1 MSFLRSSVSVALHNF
16 FDHPD
21 NLIQPLVFKR
31 ITESG
36 TPSAL
41 YLATLIRASVPFT
54 EGIAAVGKFDRSI
67 FSLLLIGCAL
77 GSTVILPVQADN
89 GIITIK
95 RDVQT
100 RNATIPPLIPDPNP
114 TTVNANPSR
123 QILQQTN
130 ELSDGDFANVASG
143 AGINR
148 LVTQNTNNLGG
159 NISNQT
165 QLSNLPAGRSGNSG
179 NGIANMVNSNI
190 QQGLGALKII
200 TGDR

>member
-1 MSFLRSSVSVALHNF
+1 M
-16 FDHPD
+16 
-21 NLIQPLVFKR
+21 
-31 ITESG
+31 
-36 TPSAL
+36 
-41 YLATLIRASVPFT
+41 
-54 EGIAAVGKFDRSI
+54 GKFDHR
-67 FSLLLIGCAL
+67 FYGLLLIGCAL
-77 GSTVILPVQADN
+77 GSTVCLPVQADN
-89 GIITIK
+89 GIITII

-114 TTVNANPSR
+114 TTVNANPSK
-123 QILQQTN
+123 QILSQTN

-148 LVTQNTNNLGG
+148 LITQNTNNMGG

-179 NGIANMVNSNI
+179 NGIANMVNSNV

>member
-1 MSFLRSSVSVALHNF
+1 M
-16 FDHPD
+16 
-21 NLIQPLVFKR
+21 
-31 ITESG
+31 
-36 TPSAL
+36 
-41 YLATLIRASVPFT
+41 
-54 EGIAAVGKFDRSI
+54 GKFDNRI

-77 GSTVILPVQADN
+77 GSVVCLPVHADN

-100 RNATIPPLIPDPNP
+100 RNATIPPVIPDPNP
-114 TTVNANPSR
+114 TTVNANPSK
-123 QILQQTN
+123 QILTQTN

-143 AGINR
+143 ASISR

-165 QLSNLPAGRSGNSG
+165 QLSNLPAGRSGNAG
-179 NGIANMVNSNI
+179 NGIANMVNSSV
-190 QQGLGALKII
+190 QQGLGALKVI

>member
-1 MSFLRSSVSVALHNF
+1 
-16 FDHPD
+16 
-21 NLIQPLVFKR
+21 
-31 ITESG
+31 
-36 TPSAL
+36 
-41 YLATLIRASVPFT
+41 
-54 EGIAAVGKFDRSI
+54 VGKFNNSI

-77 GSTVILPVQADN
+77 GSSVCLPVQADN

-95 RDVQT
+95 RDVQP
-100 RNATIPPLIPDPNP
+100 RNATVPPLIPDPSP
-114 TTVNANPSR
+114 TTVNANPSK
-123 QILQQTN
+123 QVLSQTN

-143 AGINR
+143 EGISR

-159 NISNQT
+159 NISTQS

-179 NGIANMVNSNI
+179 SGIANMVNSNV